1 MKCETL
7 SKCDEIVI
15 SPFTPH
21 QLFVCVSVEVGLC
34 SSWQSSIHPS
44 RCLPIIFGM
53 VCGVIQSS
61 QTHKC
66 LFQTLQ
72 TVLDQSFSGT
82 ARQMSCFPSKE
93 HNAILAQIFCVWRKW
108 NKHLLV
114 NNVRQRESGH
124 LQCRLVLLSA
134 LMLTGLD
141 WRCCRFHLPH
151 FVISWFVRML
161 PSALF
166 LNWIV
171 AFKNRL
177 AVNIR
182 K

>member
-15 SPFTPH
+15 SPFTHHP
-21 QLFVCVSVEVGLC
+21 LFVCVSVEVGLC
-34 SSWQSSIHPS
+34 SSWQSSIRPS

-66 LFQTLQ
+66 LFQT
-72 TVLDQSFSGT
+72 VLDQSFLGT

-93 HNAILAQIFCVWRKW
+93 HNAILAQIFCIWRKW

-114 NNVRQRESGH
+114 NNVCQRESGH

-134 LMLTGLD
+134 LMLTRLDLRSRSLHLSHLLHMLFHGL
-141 WRCCRFHLPH
+141 
-151 FVISWFVRML
+151 
-161 PSALF
+161 
-166 LNWIV
+166 
-171 AFKNRL
+171 
-177 AVNIR
+177 
-182 K
+182 

>member
-21 QLFVCVSVEVGLC
+21 PLFVCISVKVGLC
-34 SSWQSSIHPS
+34 SSWLSSIHPS
-44 RCLPIIFGM
+44 IQMLANYLWDG
-53 VCGVIQSS
+53 VCEVIQSS

-72 TVLDQSFSGT
+72 TVLDQSFLGT
-82 ARQMSCFPSKE
+82 ARQMTCFPSKE
-93 HNAILAQIFCVWRKW
+93 HNAILAQIFCIWKKW

-114 NNVRQRESGH
+114 NNVCQRESGH
-124 LQCRLVLLSA
+124 LQCLLVLLSA

-141 WRCCRFHLPH
+141 LRSCSLHLPH
-151 FVISWFVRML
+151 LLHML
-161 PSALF
+161 FHGL
-166 LNWIV
+166 
-171 AFKNRL
+171 
-177 AVNIR
+177 
-182 K
+182 